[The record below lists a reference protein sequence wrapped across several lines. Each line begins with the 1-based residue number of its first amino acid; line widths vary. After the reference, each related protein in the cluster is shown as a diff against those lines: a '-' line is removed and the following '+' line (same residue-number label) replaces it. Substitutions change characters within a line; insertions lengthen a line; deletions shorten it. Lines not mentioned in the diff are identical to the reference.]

1 MSEEKKATILCI
13 EDEKDIRE
21 NIAEILRDEGFEV
34 FEAENGKRGFEIFM
48 QVKPDLVISD
58 IMMPELDGYA
68 LLRLIRE
75 NKNIRNNNVPF
86 IFLTALGQR
95 DDVIKGVELS
105 ANDYLIKPIDF
116 DLMIAKVK
124 EKTLNSLKLK
134 AVHDRN
140 IKNIKTQVSA
150 FLPHDLMTYLDI
162 ITQTASV
169 LRQEPYGPVPHR
181 HYLDDFE
188 KIYVSTGKLRSAIIN
203 AFDENVINNRLNANE
218 EIISMFSL
226 LKEFVAGLSE
236 KFRNKINIETPFDVE
251 NMAHVKID
259 PIVLVESL
267 RKIFAGMLKTDSEG
281 QIKVSLMID
290 HQDQMAVI
298 FYLKSTQREV
308 SIKSNI
314 DENQVA
320 TLLENQNCRFEIVE
334 GREHSAVIFIPSY
347 RLVT

>member
-1 MSEEKKATILCI
+1 
-13 EDEKDIRE
+13 
-21 NIAEILRDEGFEV
+21 
-34 FEAENGKRGFEIFM
+34 
-48 QVKPDLVISD
+48 
-58 IMMPELDGYA
+58 
-68 LLRLIRE
+68 
-75 NKNIRNNNVPF
+75 
-86 IFLTALGQR
+86 
-95 DDVIKGVELS
+95 
-105 ANDYLIKPIDF
+105 
-116 DLMIAKVK
+116 
-124 EKTLNSLKLK
+124 
-134 AVHDRN
+134 
-140 IKNIKTQVSA
+140 
-150 FLPHDLMTYLDI
+150 
-162 ITQTASV
+162 V